1 MLCDSYDVS
10 GKLTRSPIERPESM
24 MLTAMQE
31 SFQILFI
38 AGKTVT
44 GRNKVL
50 SISLSEPL
58 GIGVIC
64 PIPKVLHY
72 FDACCIPREEF
83 VGGKRQC
90 LTVGQRS

>member
-1 MLCDSYDVS
+1 MLCDSYDIS
-10 GKLTRSPIERPESM
+10 DKLTRSPIERPESM

-31 SFQILFI
+31 SFQKILFI
-38 AGKTVT
+38 TGKTVT

-64 PIPKVLHY
+64 PFFHAAGY
-72 FDACCIPREEF
+72 MD
-83 VGGKRQC
+83 
-90 LTVGQRS
+90 